1 MNLFHLKVFKA
12 LTEKMSFSKTA
23 EDLFLTQPAV
33 SQQIR
38 SLEEHFKCKLFLR
51 SKNKVEPT
59 NSGKILYTHVNKIL
73 LDWQAAE
80 NEIFNAVNVDTKK
93 ILVGASTTL
102 GYYILPNI
110 IGGFKEKHPEVLLI
124 LEVANTQDITKR
136 IYSDV
141 IDIGLVEA
149 KIKDENVVVEKYI
162 EDELVLVCSVLNPLA
177 KRKEINKDELLSLP
191 LIIREDGSGSRHTI
205 HNILRNNHIRFED
218 LNIKLELGGSEAVKA
233 AVESNIGVSFISK
246 WAIMKEVK
254 YNVLKI
260 IKVKGLNLK
269 RDLNIVHS
277 KQGFRSKIIEE
288 FYLYL
293 KSYKLS

>member
-1 MNLFHLKVFKA
+1 MNLFRLKVFKA
-12 LTEKMSFSKTA
+12 LAEKMNFSKTA

-38 SLEEHFKCKLFLR
+38 SLEEHFKCKLFIR
-51 SKNKVEPT
+51 SKNKVELT
-59 NSGKILYTHVNKIL
+59 NLGKILYAYVDKIL
-73 LDWQAAE
+73 LDWQVAE
-80 NEIFNAVNVDTKK
+80 NEIFKVASVGTKR

-110 IGGFKEKHPEVLLI
+110 IGSFKEKHPDVLLI

-162 EDELVLVCSVLNPLA
+162 EDELVLVCSVLNPLT
-177 KRKEINKDELLSLP
+177 KRKEISKDEIPNLP
-191 LIIREDGSGSRHTI
+191 LIIREDGSGSRHII
-205 HNILRNNHIRFED
+205 HDILRNSHISFED
-218 LNIKLELGGSEAVKA
+218 LNIKLELGGSEAVKS

-260 IKVKGLNLK
+260 IKVKDLNLK
-269 RDLNIVHS
+269 RDLNIVYS

-288 FYLYL
+288 FYHYL
-293 KSYKLS
+293 KSYKLF